1 MVATVSSGLPCRE
14 LQSPQLYPSLISASK
29 PIVIL
34 QIVAVHRSCIVL
46 QDSASETRV
55 PMNTAVTSGSSS
67 AYAKAAQLPVGGA
80 GLGKAQTSEKSSV
93 PSIGNYA
100 TDRLDLSDHAKAI
113 LVRAR
118 TDQGAADKL
127 TALLQSARE
136 SVTGKQ
142 APASKD
148 GTQIFESLTGHNRS
162 SPAGG
167 EPSSAGDFED
177 AVLDRLIEAHRNAD
191 GTVSD
196 YSAVARDV
204 FTPATS
210 AEQVS
215 DWYKTNGQ
223 AWIDSAQA
231 RPTEWGTS
239 LANAVQAREVTF
251 HSAAD
256 FADLNFHNT
265 YTFAGGEGG
274 GSANVNFTYNQNA
287 SIFSDPTTS
296 YLISSDGTVVSWKKA
311 PGVAPASST

>member
-1 MVATVSSGLPCRE
+1 MDLV
-14 LQSPQLYPSLISASK
+14 PS
-29 PIVIL
+29 
-34 QIVAVHRSCIVL
+34 L
-46 QDSASETRV
+46 QDSASEMRV
-55 PMNTAVTSGSSS
+55 PMNTAVTTGSSS
-67 AYAKAAQLPVGGA
+67 AYAKAAQLPANGA
-80 GLGKAQTSEKSSV
+80 ALGKAQGNEKSGQ
-93 PSIGNYA
+93 PSAGSTA
-100 TDRLDLSDHAKAI
+100 DSLDLSDHAKAI
-113 LVRAR
+113 LVRAK
-118 TDQGAADKL
+118 TDQVAADKL
-127 TALLQSARE
+127 TAFLQSAKE
-136 SVTGKQ
+136 SVTGKPA

-148 GTQIFESLTGHNRS
+148 GTQIFDSLTGRNRS
-162 SPAGG
+162 SSAGG
-167 EPSSAGDFED
+167 EPSSAGEFED
-177 AVLDRLIEAHRNAD
+177 AVLDRLIESHRNAD

-239 LANAVQAREVTF
+239 LAAAVQAHEVTF

-265 YTFAGGEGG
+265 YTFEGGEGG

-287 SIFSDPTTS
+287 CIFNDPNNN
-296 YLISSDGTVVSWKKA
+296 YMVSSDGTVVSWKKA
-311 PGVAPASST
+311 AGVAPVSST